1 MGGSRGSPGTGPR
14 PFFVVPS
21 VPALLS
27 EFSGSAPVV
36 LLIFFNIV
44 VYIYHHF
51 WLRQSKTKT
60 RGEKK
65 YLQELKSGKSS
76 EYSRGDFLDFAS
88 RKSSKR
94 NGTNCLNMWRI
105 KLPFIPN

>member
-1 MGGSRGSPGTGPR
+1 MGGSRGGPGTGPR

-36 LLIFFNIV
+36 LPIFFNIV

-60 RGEKK
+60 RGAKEI
-65 YLQELKSGKSS
+65 LT
-76 EYSRGDFLDFAS
+76 
-88 RKSSKR
+88 
-94 NGTNCLNMWRI
+94 GTEVGEI
-105 KLPFIPN
+105 Q